1 MHVITRQF
9 QFDAAHR
16 VLNHE
21 SKCKHI
27 HGHRYVAEVSVMP
40 TPGNRAAGNQG
51 LDNLDRVIDY
61 GMLKEKVGTWID
73 IMWDH
78 NLLVNTKD
86 PIWLAYLYSDV
97 MIGHVTKVRLADVFG
112 EQKVYGFES
121 KNPTAE
127 VIAQELF
134 HVACGLLVNDYV
146 VVTKVKIWETPNC
159 SAEFS
164 IGGKW

>member
-21 SKCKHI
+21 SKCKHV
-27 HGHRYVAEVSVMP
+27 HGHRYVAEVSV
-40 TPGNRAAGNQG
+40 TPACGGTE
-51 LDNLDRVIDY
+51 LDGLDRVIDY
-61 GMLKEKVGTWID
+61 GVLKEKIGAWID
-73 IMWDH
+73 STWDH

-86 PIWLAYLYSDV
+86 PIWLAYLHQEVVLS
-97 MIGHVTKVRLADVFG
+97 HKANVRVGDVFG
-112 EQKVYGFES
+112 GQKVYGFEG

-134 HVACGLLVNDYV
+134 HVAGGLLVNDYV

-164 IGGKW
+164 IGGK